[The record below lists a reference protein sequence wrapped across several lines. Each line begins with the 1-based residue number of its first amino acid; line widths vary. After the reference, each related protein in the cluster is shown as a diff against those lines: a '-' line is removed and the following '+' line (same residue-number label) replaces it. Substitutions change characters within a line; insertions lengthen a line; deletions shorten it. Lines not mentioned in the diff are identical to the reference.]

1 MTEIETGIDGVT
13 LIVSPIPPAPG
24 LSRRVREKAAVQTI
38 LSHLIT
44 QPFTLAHTY
53 EGAPR
58 LVFDNGNIAP
68 HISVSHSR
76 LLAAVAM
83 SSNIAIGIDIEQPR
97 QRLSDIAPKF
107 LAPGE
112 QGGDTNRLL
121 KLWTAKEAVFK
132 AAGIPGLLITHITV
146 DTSSATASIASTQQ
160 IFNLKWIEYQ
170 DHLIALATPFP
181 L

>member
-1 MTEIETGIDGVT
+1 MTEIETGLDGVSLT
-13 LIVSPIPPAPG
+13 VSPILPAPE
-24 LSRRVREKAAVQTI
+24 LSRREKEKAAVQTI

-44 QPFTLAHTY
+44 QPFSLTHTP

-58 LVFDNGNIAP
+58 LVFGNGQTAP

-76 LLAAVAM
+76 LLAAVAL
-83 SSNIAIGIDIEQPR
+83 SRDIAIGIDIEQPR
-97 QRLSDIAPKF
+97 PRLNDIAPKF

-121 KLWTAKEAVFK
+121 RLWTAKEAVFK
-132 AAGIPGLLITHITV
+132 AAGIPGLLITHIIV

-160 IFNLKWIEYQ
+160 TFSLKWIDYQ
-170 DHLIALATPFP
+170 DHLIALATPISQ
-181 L
+181 